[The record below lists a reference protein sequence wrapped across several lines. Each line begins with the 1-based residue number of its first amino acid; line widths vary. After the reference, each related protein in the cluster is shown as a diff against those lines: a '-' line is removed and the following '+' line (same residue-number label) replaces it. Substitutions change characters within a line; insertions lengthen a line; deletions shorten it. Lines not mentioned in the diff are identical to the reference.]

1 MNGSVVM
8 KNRPRIPTPDVTK
21 EVVDRENRL
30 AQMHLNNNHPGSQN
44 SSTGSISPN
53 SLANALVAH
62 NPVPYSDQMPV
73 AVQVMSFVLRYF
85 SNLSSRKCSCSS
97 VTWRVSK
104 LLFIEF
110 HIKTKNIELGTW
122 YIIELLHSKRTFLA
136 LSICHYLCKNTAAL
150 TVLSDKTRTFF

>member
-104 LLFIEF
+104 ILFIEF
-110 HIKTKNIELGTW
+110 HIKTKNIEVRRTL
-122 YIIELLHSKRTFLA
+122 YIIELLLSKRTFLA
-136 LSICHYLCKNTAAL
+136 LSVK
-150 TVLSDKTRTFF
+150 

>member
-30 AQMHLNNNHPGSQN
+30 AQMNLNNNHPGSQN

-73 AVQVMSFVLRYF
+73 AVQV
-85 SNLSSRKCSCSS
+85 C
-97 VTWRVSK
+97 
-104 LLFIEF
+104 LLCYDTFQTF
-110 HIKTKNIELGTW
+110 PLG
-122 YIIELLHSKRTFLA
+122 SA
-136 LSICHYLCKNTAAL
+136 L
-150 TVLSDKTRTFF
+150 VQV

>member
-21 EVVDRENRL
+21 EVIDRENRL
-30 AQMHLNNNHPGSQN
+30 AQMNNNHPGSQN

-73 AVQVMSFVLRYF
+73 AVQVIMFNYMFQHFPHTLHR
-85 SNLSSRKCSCSS
+85 
-97 VTWRVSK
+97 T
-104 LLFIEF
+104 
-110 HIKTKNIELGTW
+110 EL
-122 YIIELLHSKRTFLA
+122 
-136 LSICHYLCKNTAAL
+136 
-150 TVLSDKTRTFF
+150 

>member
-1 MNGSVVM
+1 MKFSFATFTILFTVTKLTGPLKMNGSVVM

-73 AVQVMSFVLRYF
+73 AVQVRSFVLRYF
-85 SNLSSRKCSCSS
+85 SNIFSRKCSCSS

-110 HIKTKNIELGTW
+110 HLKTKNIELRGT
-122 YIIELLHSKRTFLA
+122 LLNCF
-136 LSICHYLCKNTAAL
+136 
-150 TVLSDKTRTFF
+150 TVKEHF